1 VSPRRV
7 VKVQGYSPPRPR
19 AEIALAAGASAAV
32 ILWTVLEIWLLEPN
46 GLARRQPRAYIYWHA
61 AVVVFVGCFSFLQR
75 HRTHYTARRFL
86 AALPLLALAF
96 AALAFAFNDNDADT
110 DWFRGAVAVA
120 IGLAVLWALV
130 EVLVVVRRRLPE
142 VAPKAIAA
150 AWAGGITL
158 LLAVAVWFT
167 VPGGIVRTIAPAPS
181 PVLTP
186 TTTSAAT
193 GTAAAPNATAPAGST
208 TTAGAS
214 TAR

>member
-1 VSPRRV
+1 M
-7 VKVQGYSPPRPR
+7 
-19 AEIALAAGASAAV
+19 
-32 ILWTVLEIWLLEPN
+32 ILGTVLEIWLLEPN

-61 AVVVFVGCFSFLQR
+61 VVVVFVGCFSFLQR

-86 AALPLLALAF
+86 AALPLVALAF

-142 VAPKAIAA
+142 VAPEAVAA

-167 VPGGIVRTIAPAPS
+167 VPGGIVHTIAPAPS
-181 PVLTP
+181 PLLTP

-193 GTAAAPNATAPAGST
+193 GSTAAATGSTAAPNATAPAGST